1 MTALQD
7 APVSGAMLPV
17 LDEDARALLFT
28 DARTANSFAPDP
40 VSDETL
46 AAVWELAKWPPTA
59 ANTQPLRVTFVRTP
73 EAKARLL
80 PLLAEGNRAKSEAAP
95 VVALLAADV
104 DFHEFTEQT
113 FPIRPEMKDNFDAA
127 GVEGRESMARFN
139 ATLQSAYFLLAARAH
154 GLATGPMAGFD
165 ADAVTAE
172 FFPGGRYR
180 TLLVVNLGLPGEN
193 PWFDRLPRLAHDD
206 VVSWA

>member
-7 APVSGAMLPV
+7 SALPGALPV
-17 LDEDARALLFT
+17 LDDDARALLFT
-28 DARTANSFAPDP
+28 EARTANSFAPDP
-40 VSDETL
+40 VPDETL

-59 ANTQPLRVTFVRTP
+59 ANTQPLRVTFVRSP
-73 EAKARLL
+73 EGKARLL
-80 PLLAEGNRAKSEAAP
+80 PLMNEGNRAKTEAAP
-95 VVALLAADV
+95 VVALLATDV

-113 FPIRPEMKDNFDAA
+113 FPIRPELKDNMEAA
-127 GVEGRESMARFN
+127 GTAGRESMARFN
-139 ATLQSAYFLLAARAH
+139 GALQAAYFLLAARAH

-172 FFPGGRYR
+172 FFPGERHR

-193 PWFDRLPRLAHDD
+193 PWFDRLPRLPHSD